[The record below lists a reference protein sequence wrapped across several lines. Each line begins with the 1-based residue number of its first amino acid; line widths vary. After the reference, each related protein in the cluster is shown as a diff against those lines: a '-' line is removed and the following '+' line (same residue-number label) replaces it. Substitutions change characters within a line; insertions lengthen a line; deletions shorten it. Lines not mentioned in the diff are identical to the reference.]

1 MYHGTNVNFTLFSTG
16 GPLSRASSRY
26 DKNKHSYVSSSKGY
40 SSSTGT
46 EIIVHVG
53 GCIIYSVCGWTAQSK
68 PYEWVKE
75 TKLR

>member
-1 MYHGTNVNFTLFSTG
+1 MHNNQMYHGTNVNFTLFSTG

-46 EIIVHVG
+46 ESIVHVG
-53 GCIIYSVCGWTAQSK
+53 GGGGGGYNIQCMWLDC
-68 PYEWVKE
+68 
-75 TKLR
+75 TK